1 MFMADDPKEKLEEET
16 GATEEAE
23 SREVYLSEGRTL
35 TVTQE
40 RSGDLVEIRGS
51 SGTIEVRIRLTENGP
66 VLQMESARLQLKA
79 TEAVEIEA
87 PKLDVKTTESITMET
102 KGEIKIEA
110 EGEIDIDGK
119 KIWLN

>member
-16 GATEEAE
+16 VATEETE

-35 TVTQE
+35 TVKQE
-40 RSGDLVEIRGS
+40 SGADLVEIRGS
-51 SGTIEVRIRLTENGP
+51 SGTIEVRIRLTEHGP
-66 VLQMESARLQLKA
+66 VLQMESARLQLRA

-87 PKLDVKTTESITMET
+87 PKLDVRTTESITMET
-102 KGEIKIEA
+102 KGEIKVEA